1 MELFAWNF
9 FHAEAEQ
16 VSGGELRIQQH
27 EPAVPQARDQM
38 GQRDF
43 RRIGDA
49 GEHALPKERAFEA
62 HAVKPA
68 HKLAA

>member
-1 MELFAWNF
+1 MGRDELAIEQR
-9 FHAEAEQ
+9 EA
-16 VSGGELRIQQH
+16 
-27 EPAVPQARDQM
+27 PCPQPRDQM
-38 GQRDF
+38 GQRNF

-62 HAVKPA
+62 HAVKPT